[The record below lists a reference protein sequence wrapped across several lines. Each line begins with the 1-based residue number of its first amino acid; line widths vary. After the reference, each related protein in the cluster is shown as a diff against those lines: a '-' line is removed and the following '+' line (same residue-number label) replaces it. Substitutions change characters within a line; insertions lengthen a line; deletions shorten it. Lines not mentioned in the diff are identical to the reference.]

1 MKNFQDPNLTEKD
14 IDDIYNRMMESSKDD
29 KKEGIDYLSFLKN
42 SIN

>member
-14 IDDIYNRMMESSKDD
+14 IDDIYTRMLETTTDAKG
-29 KKEGIDYLSFLKN
+29 GIDYNAFLKH